1 MTKDY
6 VEPANI
12 PVIDFRALTSENAQ
26 ERKDA
31 LNQLDEAFQTY
42 GFIYL
47 SNHSIGQKLVDEAF
61 FWVWSRLKHLIHHF

>member
-1 MTKDY
+1 MTKEY

-12 PVIDFRALTSENAQ
+12 PVIDFRALTSENVQ
-26 ERKDA
+26 ERKNA
-31 LNQLDEAFQTY
+31 LDQLDDAFQTY

-61 FWVWSRLKHLIHHF
+61 SWVWSSLKHVINLF